1 MTERRVVVT
10 GIGINPLGNNVE
22 EYFSNLEKGVSGA
35 APITHFNA
43 EKFKTKFAC
52 EVKNYDPS
60 QYFDR
65 KEVDTLELPNH
76 CVIMNIHRDR
86 KDISPTGQTILP
98 GDQLTIELD
107 AQDIEK
113 LYEPLVSMANI
124 Y

>member
-1 MTERRVVVT
+1 MFYEEM
-10 GIGINPLGNNVE
+10 INKPAFREQKRLTLNVE
-22 EYFSNLEKGVSGA
+22 VMAGA
-35 APITHFNA
+35 
-43 EKFKTKFAC
+43 
-52 EVKNYDPS
+52 
-60 QYFDR
+60 YFDR

-76 CVIMNIHRDR
+76 CVIINIHRDR
-86 KDISPTGQTILP
+86 KDIPPAGETILP